1 MEKHATTRFNYENR
15 DSELRYIQ
23 KYYLPQEIRDRIY
36 PADIEGI
43 SRCFHDECELWN
55 GCVPEK
61 LPDCVITYRDIGMDK
76 RIDGETARQVM
87 LAYMAYHD
95 ECSAE
100 LTQEEEQAAINLNHW
115 LIEWEK
121 QLLARLIQI
130 SEAMERQV
138 RSRDSWLTDYEID
151 VTVLFY
157 ARDDDPFSYE
167 KTEESWKSGIECDS
181 QLIWEMDLWPC
192 RLPVSAAD
200 TAKEDYWG
208 IGDRHDH
215 NDFGHYYDEHERPE
229 RHCLTFHELYDHQ
242 HFQRKH
248 MKRIG
253 YVSTDIVV
261 RHQNGI
267 SIDLSGEQPVAV
279 MDEPK
284 IRKHFVL

>member
-1 MEKHATTRFNYENR
+1 MEKHATTRFNSKNR
-15 DSELRYIQ
+15 DFQLRYMQ

-43 SRCFHDECELWN
+43 SSCFDDECELWE

-100 LTQEEEQAAINLNHW
+100 LTPEEKQAAINLNHW

-121 QLLARLIQI
+121 QLLAKLIQI
-130 SEAMERQV
+130 SELMERQV
-138 RSRDSWLTDYEID
+138 RSGDSWLTDYEID
-151 VTVLFY
+151 VRVAFY
-157 ARDDDPFSYE
+157 ARDDDPFSYDN
-167 KTEESWKSGIECDS
+167 TEDFWKGEIECDS
-181 QLIWEMDLWPC
+181 QLLCELSNICHGPI
-192 RLPVSAAD
+192 SAEE
-200 TAKEDYWG
+200 TANDEYWG
-208 IGDRHDH
+208 IGDRRDH
-215 NDFGHYYDEHERPE
+215 NDFSHYYEEHERPE
-229 RHCLTFHELYDHQ
+229 RHCDTFHELYDHQ
-242 HFQRKH
+242 HFRRKH

-267 SIDLSGEQPVAV
+267 RIDLSGEQPAAI
-279 MDEPK
+279 MDDPQ
-284 IRKHFVL
+284 IREDFVL

>member
-1 MEKHATTRFNYENR
+1 MEKHATARFIFGNR
-15 DSELRYIQ
+15 DFRSRYIQ

-43 SRCFHDECELWN
+43 SSCFDDECELWE
-55 GCVPEK
+55 GCIPEK
-61 LPDCVITYRDIGMDK
+61 LPDCVITYKDIGMDK

-95 ECSAE
+95 EWMAE
-100 LTQEEEQAAINLNHW
+100 LTPEEEQAAINLNHW

-138 RSRDSWLTDYEID
+138 RSGDSWLTDYEIE

-157 ARDDDPFSYE
+157 AREDDPFSYDN
-167 KTEESWKSGIECDS
+167 TEDFWKGEIECDS
-181 QLIWEMDLWPC
+181 QLICEMDLWPC

-200 TAKEDYWG
+200 TAKENYCG
-208 IGDRHDH
+208 IGDRQDH
-215 NDFGHYYDEHERPE
+215 NDLSHYYDEHEKPE
-229 RHCLTFHELYDHQ
+229 RHCYTFHELYDHK
-242 HFQRKH
+242 HFRRKH

-253 YVSTDIVV
+253 FVSTDIVV
-261 RHQNGI
+261 RHQNDV
-267 SIDLSGEQPVAV
+267 SIDLSGEQPVAE
-279 MDEPK
+279 MNEPR
-284 IRKHFVL
+284 IREDFVL